1 VSSQPPVGTEVGEH
15 SLALIV
21 SRLDDYLRIEE
32 LQGPD
37 EPTTGRHLLGRFGHL
52 QNQNAL
58 VDIVAGAESFATTRL
73 RILRPM
79 VTETEIRTWE
89 SRKRAWSKHA
99 QVSLEK
105 CPSWQALIGFV
116 EVRNSIQHGL
126 GRITEF
132 QFRRRAEVLAAIKA
146 SGVVLDGDTVRL
158 NSGDVRRC
166 ASDCMM
172 FVSWLDNIAPTSL

>member
-1 VSSQPPVGTEVGEH
+1 MPSQPSARTDVGEH
-15 SLALIV
+15 SLTLIV
-21 SRLDDYLRIEE
+21 RRLDDYLRIEQ
-32 LQGPD
+32 LQEPD
-37 EPTTGRHLLGRFGHL
+37 EPTPGRHLRFGNL

-58 VDIVAGAESFATTRL
+58 VDIVARAEAFATTRL
-73 RILRPM
+73 RTVRPM
-79 VTETEIRTWE
+79 VTEAEIRTWD

-99 QVSLEK
+99 LVSLEK

-146 SGVVLDGDTVRL
+146 CGVVLDGDTVRL
-158 NSGDVRRC
+158 SSGDVKRC
-166 ASDCMM
+166 AHDCVM
-172 FVSWLDNIAPTSL
+172 FVSWLDNIAPTS